1 MNIAISSSVRWG
13 LCSVLLLLLPTVVL
27 AKRAPPNKIVPL
39 VTEGVRYTIP
49 NDNGR
54 RAYLV
59 ATDDKTGKQLWEL
72 TLFTNTIK
80 PDLEEDVQWVF
91 VDRAKLD
98 GRTLIAVSESN
109 KTYRV
114 DLDAKKVAAE

>member
-1 MNIAISSSVRWG
+1 MNVAISSSVRWG

-27 AKRAPPNKIVPL
+27 AKRAPPNKIAPL